1 MARSGRPRVAPEVP
15 PSPASAPVPEA
26 HERPRLRSALGGGR
40 RRGAGDPGAAAAAA
54 RELWVA
60 VHLPHYILESL
71 QAAHPA
77 QRDDGPTVA
86 GGPVVIVD
94 LERGAKVVCDR
105 DARAGAA
112 GVRPGMALN
121 SALALQPDL
130 CVLPRDLR
138 RERALLEVVAGL
150 ALGFTPRVNLE
161 PPDGVLLEV
170 RGSLRLFGGVRQLCD
185 LLRRQLQSRGLE
197 PRIALTPAP
206 LASLWFARAGEE
218 VALGRPDALPSR
230 LAPLPLAVTRWPER
244 TLQALATMGVRS
256 VGDCLRLPRDGL
268 ARRFEPRLCLELDRA
283 RGVARDP
290 RAGYRAAERFT
301 ARCDLE
307 PEVADTERLRRACEP
322 LLDELC
328 EFLRGRGAGIES
340 LELRLLHRDAA
351 ATRLRL
357 RFAEPVASVARIMTL
372 LRERLAGA
380 GLPEPVRTVRL
391 RSGPLLEARAEAAD
405 LFALDRRRRACAVP
419 QLVERL
425 RARLGDGAV
434 HGLCLVPEH
443 RPEAAQRSGEIG
455 EILPFSPRHS
465 RTAGMPRKAGGKAG
479 ECPLFSRL
487 ARPVWLLAE
496 PQPLEGGEQPR
507 YEGPLEIEE
516 GPERI
521 ESGWWDGHDV
531 QRDYYVARTPAGIRL
546 WVFRERRAPAGWFLH
561 GVFG

>member
-1 MARSGRPRVAPEVP
+1 
-15 PSPASAPVPEA
+15 
-26 HERPRLRSALGGGR
+26 
-40 RRGAGDPGAAAAAA
+40 
-54 RELWVA
+54 
-60 VHLPHYILESL
+60 VHLPHYVLESL
-71 QAAHPA
+71 QEAHAVPGDAGPAVAAA
-77 QRDDGPTVA
+77 
-86 GGPVVIVD
+86 PVVIVD
-94 LERGAKVVCDR
+94 TERGGKVVCDC
-105 DARAGAA
+105 DARAVSA
-112 GVRPGMALN
+112 GVKPGMALN

-130 CVLPRDLR
+130 RVLPRCLR
-138 RERALLEVVAGL
+138 RERALLEAVAGL
-150 ALGFTPRVNLE
+150 AFGFTPRVNLE

-170 RGSLRLFGGVRQLCD
+170 RGSLRLFGGARQLCD
-185 LLRRQLQSRGLE
+185 RLRRQLQSRGLE
-197 PRIALTPAP
+197 PRIALSPAP
-206 LASLWFARAGEE
+206 LASLWFARAGQE
-218 VALGRPDALPSR
+218 VALGRPDALPAR

-268 ARRFEPRLCLELDRA
+268 ARRFEPRLCLELDRVLGKA
-283 RGVARDP
+283 CDP
-290 RAGYRAAERFT
+290 RAAHRVAERFT
-301 ARCDLE
+301 ARRDLE
-307 PEVADTERLRRACEP
+307 PEVADAERLRLACEP
-322 LLDELC
+322 LLGELC
-328 EFLRGRGAGIES
+328 EFLQGRGAGIES

-391 RSGPLLEARAEAAD
+391 RSGPLLEARAEAGD
-405 LFALDRRRRACAVP
+405 LFALDRRRRASAVP

-443 RPEAAQRSGEIG
+443 RPEAAQRSGE
-455 EILPFSPRHS
+455 LADMLLFSSRHS
-465 RTAGMPRKAGGKAG
+465 GTVGASRKAGGKAG
-479 ECPLFSRL
+479 ACPLSSPL

-496 PQPLEGGEQPR
+496 PQPLAGGEQPR

>member
-1 MARSGRPRVAPEVP
+1 M
-15 PSPASAPVPEA
+15 
-26 HERPRLRSALGGGR
+26 
-40 RRGAGDPGAAAAAA
+40 RG
-54 RELWVA
+54 
-60 VHLPHYILESL
+60 
-71 QAAHPA
+71 
-77 QRDDGPTVA
+77 
-86 GGPVVIVD
+86 
-94 LERGAKVVCDR
+94 K
-105 DARAGAA
+105 
-112 GVRPGMALN
+112 
-121 SALALQPDL
+121 
-130 CVLPRDLR
+130 
-138 RERALLEVVAGL
+138 
-150 ALGFTPRVNLE
+150 
-161 PPDGVLLEV
+161 
-170 RGSLRLFGGVRQLCD
+170 
-185 LLRRQLQSRGLE
+185 
-197 PRIALTPAP
+197 
-206 LASLWFARAGEE
+206 
-218 VALGRPDALPSR
+218 
-230 LAPLPLAVTRWPER
+230 
-244 TLQALATMGVRS
+244 
-256 VGDCLRLPRDGL
+256 
-268 ARRFEPRLCLELDRA
+268 
-283 RGVARDP
+283 ARDP
-290 RAGYRAAERFT
+290 RAGYLAAERVT

-307 PEVADTERLRRACEP
+307 PEVADAERLRRACEP

-328 EFLRGRGAGIES
+328 GVLRGRGAGIDS

-391 RSGPLLEARAEAAD
+391 RSGPLLEARAEAGD
-405 LFALDRRRRACAVP
+405 LFALDRRRRASAVP

-434 HGLCLVPEH
+434 SGLCLVPEH

-455 EILPFSPRHS
+455 DMLLFSSPHS
-465 RTAGMPRKAGGKAG
+465 STAGMPRKAG
-479 ECPLFSRL
+479 ERPLFPRL

-496 PQPLEGGEQPR
+496 PQPLAGGEQPR